1 MSIDAPLALY
11 ETTVKPE
18 WLDVN
23 DHMNVAYYVLAF
35 DQATDALFSFVGV
48 GEAYIEARA
57 CTMFALECH
66 VTYDAELRGGDPI
79 RISTQLLGFDAKKM
93 HFCHQMYHIGDGRL
107 AAASE
112 WMGIHIDMESRRSA
126 GFPNDIAQRLGEI
139 RDAHAGL
146 PTPPGVGRV
155 ISLKAGRPR

>member
-11 ETTVKPE
+11 NTTVPPE

-35 DQATDALFSFVGV
+35 DKATDALFNTVGV
-48 GEAYIEARA
+48 GERYMAERR
-57 CTMFALECH
+57 CSMFAVECH
-66 VTYDAELRGGDPI
+66 VTYNAELRLGDAI
-79 RISTQLLGFDAKKM
+79 RITTQLLGYDAKKM
-93 HFCHQMYHIGDGRL
+93 HFCHQMYRGDDGPL

-112 WMGIHIDMESRRSA
+112 WMGVHVSLESRRSA
-126 GFPNDIAQRLGEI
+126 EFPDDIARRLGAI

-146 PTPPGVGRV
+146 PTPPAVGRV
-155 ISLKAGRPR
+155 MALAAGRPR